1 MALPLSIVL
10 LVLLEKLKNTDGI
23 NNIDNMITCIL
34 TASVTGDN
42 TKVQTNNKLI
52 IDKGETR
59 YND

>member
-1 MALPLSIVL
+1 
-10 LVLLEKLKNTDGI
+10 
-23 NNIDNMITCIL
+23 MITCIL